1 MKIDL
6 TEFGINRNYF
16 CISIGNR
23 DVYSGKS
30 ISKLLNLDVDTFN
43 QILIDKVVK
52 HKNYYIYRLSK
63 DIEFDLCNVSKEI
76 YIERFKNI
84 FTEQLTLLT
93 LGGIHSNEN

>member
-1 MKIDL
+1 MKINL
-6 TEFGINRNYF
+6 FIFGDEEVYF
-16 CISIGNR
+16 EVSTKNDAAYTSR
-23 DVYSGKS
+23 S
-30 ISKLLNLDVDTFN
+30 ISELFNINVDLNN
-43 QILIDKVVK
+43 QLVVDKVVK